1 MPDSNLTVPHGQV
14 TFDAEGNDVSNS
26 IYFSR
31 VIHWPGGISGV
42 TIGRGY
48 DFGHRGSAD
57 LIASEFAKSNI
68 DLTPFKGAIG
78 LQGSSASD
86 WVKANKA
93 STPTITHQ
101 QQIDLFAFT
110 YESIKK
116 DVIRL
121 ATKADVERAYG
132 VTNFDTLNSA
142 ILEIVVDLRYRGDYT
157 PTSRKRVQPCMVNN
171 DLAAFRTLMADR
183 DFWSNVPP
191 DRFNRRNDFLENAG
205 STSTGASSSETTSA
219 TVPADTRSPTDD
231 GRTSAAEQ
239 PAPAPV
245 SNPTTHVV
253 ESGESLSKLSQRF
266 GVSIDALKAANASKL
281 KRWGNIE
288 GFNAGETITIPS

>member
-1 MPDSNLTVPHGQV
+1 MSDPNLTVPYGQV

-48 DFGHRGSAD
+48 DFGHRGSTQ
-57 LIASEFAKSNI
+57 LIESEFAKANI
-68 DLTPFKGAIG
+68 DLGPYRGAIG
-78 LQGSSASD
+78 LQGSSAEA

-93 STPTITHQ
+93 NLAPITHQ
-101 QQIDLFAFT
+101 QQKDLFAFT

-121 ATKADVERAYG
+121 STKADVERAYG

-157 PTSRKRVQPCMVNN
+157 PTSRKKVQPCMVNN

-183 DFWSNVPP
+183 NFWSNVPP
-191 DRFNRRNDFLENAG
+191 DRFNRRVEFVNNAG
-205 STSTGASSSETTSA
+205 GGGTGGGNGSA
-219 TVPADTRSPTDD
+219 VEPAP
-231 GRTSAAEQ
+231 A

-245 SNPTTHVV
+245 VEKPKTHVV

-266 GVSIDALKAANASKL
+266 GVSIDALKEANASKL

-288 GFNAGETITIPS
+288 GFNAGETITIP